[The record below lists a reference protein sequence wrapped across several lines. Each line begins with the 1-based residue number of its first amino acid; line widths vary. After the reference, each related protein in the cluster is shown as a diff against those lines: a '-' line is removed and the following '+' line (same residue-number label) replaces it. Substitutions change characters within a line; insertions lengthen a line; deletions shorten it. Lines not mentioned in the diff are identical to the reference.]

1 MKPNQFIHALLV
13 PKTGLYILLGT
24 VIMFLTFLTDN
35 NAMEIAIS
43 GIASIF
49 IGIGVNNF
57 TSAETHEKDK
67 AIEHTRIALAIQ
79 SLEQAKHKI
88 ALTVTLLEKNMPAE
102 QATADLEEFIL
113 QLQLNI
119 DYIRFSESV
128 K

>member
-1 MKPNQFIHALLV
+1 MKPNQFIHSLLV

-24 VIMFLTFLTDN
+24 CIMFLTFLTDN

-57 TSAETHEKDK
+57 TSAETHEKDR
-67 AIEHTRIALAIQ
+67 AIEHKRIRLAIQ
-79 SLEQAKHKI
+79 TLEQAKHKI
-88 ALTVTLLEKNMPAE
+88 DLTITLLEKNMPAE
-102 QATADLEEFIL
+102 LATANLEEFMQQI
-113 QLQLNI
+113 QLNI
-119 DYIRFSESV
+119 DYIRFSESM

>member
-1 MKPNQFIHALLV
+1 MKPNQFIHSLLV

-67 AIEHTRIALAIQ
+67 ALEHTRIALAIQ
-79 SLEQAKHKI
+79 SLEQAKQKI
-88 ALTVTLLEKNMPAE
+88 SLTVTLLENNRPVE
-102 QATADLEEFIL
+102 QTSADLKAFIQ

-119 DYIRFSESV
+119 DYIRFSESIT
-128 K
+128 